1 MTASKSKTGEIVVI
15 GGGSWG
21 GALADQ
27 LQKAK
32 NSVTVLT
39 RSQETADA
47 LNKARLLALPQVRLI
62 RPISSTVQPHCLG
75 SAQLILI
82 AVPVSATAEAIEL
95 VRSHASKKAIVLFT
109 GKGLLPHPQ
118 KGGAFLSEWVNE
130 SLGEFNPYGLLSGPS
145 FADEVISDKPTAV
158 MIASDSL
165 SLSCIISNY
174 FSMSC
179 LRCYV
184 GDDIIGVA
192 VGGALKNII
201 AIAAGIATGLE
212 LGDNARAALVTR
224 GLAEISRLAVKI
236 GGKSKT
242 LTGLA
247 GMGDLMLSCSS
258 PHSRNMAYG
267 MALARKRRPERKLAE
282 GSKAAALLNAR
293 AAYEHIELPI
303 AQSVYRILQHPK
315 TIEKEIRTLLSRAV
329 NIE

>member
-1 MTASKSKTGEIVVI
+1 MTARKLRTGEIVVI

-27 LQKAK
+27 LLKVK

-47 LNKARLLALPQVRLI
+47 LKQARLLALPQVRLKQ
-62 RPISSTVQPHCLG
+62 PVSSTTYPECLG
-75 SAQLILI
+75 SAELVLI
-82 AVPVSATAEAIEL
+82 AVPVSATAEAIQL
-95 VRSHASKKAIVLFT
+95 VRSYASKKAIILFT

-118 KGGAFLSEWVNE
+118 KGGIFLPEWVNE

-145 FADEVISDKPTAV
+145 FADEVISDKPAAV
-158 MIASDSL
+158 MIASNSL
-165 SLSCIISNY
+165 SLSYVIADY

-192 VGGALKNII
+192 VGGAIKNII

-242 LTGLA
+242 LNGLA
-247 GMGDLMLSCSS
+247 GMGDLMLSCSG
-258 PHSRNMAYG
+258 PHSRNMGYG
-267 MALARKRRPERKLAE
+267 MALARKQEPEKKLVE
-282 GSKAAALLNAR
+282 GSKAAALLDAR
-293 AAYEHIELPI
+293 AVYEDIELPI

-315 TIEKEIRTLLSRAV
+315 TIEKEIRELLSRAV

>member
-1 MTASKSKTGEIVVI
+1 MTTRKSRTGEIVVI

-27 LQKAK
+27 LLKGK

-47 LNKARLLALPQVRLI
+47 LKQARLVTLPQVRLKQ
-62 RPISSTVQPHCLG
+62 PVSSTIHPECLG
-75 SAQLILI
+75 SAELVLI
-82 AVPVSATAEAIEL
+82 AVPVSATTQAIQL
-95 VRSHASKKAIVLFT
+95 VRSYASKKAIILFT
-109 GKGLLPHPQ
+109 GKGLLPHLQ
-118 KGGAFLSEWVNE
+118 KGGVFLPEWVNE

-145 FADEVISDKPTAV
+145 FADEVISDKPAAV
-158 MIASDSL
+158 MIASNSL
-165 SLSCIISNY
+165 SLSCVIADY

-184 GDDIIGVA
+184 GDDITGVA
-192 VGGALKNII
+192 VGGAIKNII

-242 LTGLA
+242 LNGLA
-247 GMGDLMLSCSS
+247 GMGDLMLSCSG
-258 PHSRNMAYG
+258 PHSRNMGYG
-267 MALARKRRPERKLAE
+267 MALARKQEPEKKLAE

-293 AAYEHIELPI
+293 ATYEDIELPI
-303 AQSVYRILQHPK
+303 AQSVYRILQHPE
-315 TIEKEIRTLLSRAV
+315 TIEKEIRELLSRAV

>member
-1 MTASKSKTGEIVVI
+1 MTARKLRTGEIVVI

-27 LQKAK
+27 LLKVK

-47 LNKARLLALPQVRLI
+47 LKQARLLALPQVRLKQ
-62 RPISSTVQPHCLG
+62 PVSSTIHPECLG
-75 SAQLILI
+75 SAELVLI
-82 AVPVSATAEAIEL
+82 AVPVSATAEAIQL
-95 VRSHASKKAIVLFT
+95 VRSYASKKAIILFT

-118 KGGAFLSEWVNE
+118 KGGIFLPEWVDE

-145 FADEVISDKPTAV
+145 FADEVISDKPAAV
-158 MIASDSL
+158 MIASNSL
-165 SLSCIISNY
+165 SLSCVIADY

-184 GDDIIGVA
+184 GDDLIGVA
-192 VGGALKNII
+192 VGGAIKNII

-242 LTGLA
+242 LNGLA
-247 GMGDLMLSCSS
+247 GMGDLMLSCSG
-258 PHSRNMAYG
+258 PHSRNMGYG
-267 MALARKRRPERKLAE
+267 MALARKQEPEKKLAE

-293 AAYEHIELPI
+293 AAYEDIELPI

-315 TIEKEIRTLLSRAV
+315 TIEKEIRELLSRAV

>member
-1 MTASKSKTGEIVVI
+1 MTTRKSRTGEIVVI

-27 LQKAK
+27 LLKGK

-47 LNKARLLALPQVRLI
+47 LKQARLVTLPQVRLKQ
-62 RPISSTVQPHCLG
+62 PVSSTIHPECLG
-75 SAQLILI
+75 SAELVLI
-82 AVPVSATAEAIEL
+82 AVPVSATTQAIQL
-95 VRSHASKKAIVLFT
+95 VRSYASKKAIILFT

-118 KGGAFLSEWVNE
+118 KGGVFLPEWVNE
-130 SLGEFNPYGLLSGPS
+130 SLVEFNPYGLLSGPS
-145 FADEVISDKPTAV
+145 FADEVISDKPAAV
-158 MIASDSL
+158 MIASNSL
-165 SLSCIISNY
+165 SLSCVIADY

-192 VGGALKNII
+192 VGGAIKNII

-242 LTGLA
+242 LNGLA
-247 GMGDLMLSCSS
+247 GMGDLMLSCSG
-258 PHSRNMAYG
+258 PHSRNMGYG
-267 MALARKRRPERKLAE
+267 MALARKQEPEKKLVE
-282 GSKAAALLNAR
+282 GSEAAALLNSR
-293 AAYEHIELPI
+293 AEYEDIELPI
-303 AQSVYRILQHPK
+303 AQAVYRILKNPK
-315 TIEKEIRTLLSRAV
+315 TIEKEIRELLSRAV

>member
-1 MTASKSKTGEIVVI
+1 MTASNSKTGEIVVI

-39 RSQETADA
+39 RRQETADA
-47 LNKARLLALPQVRLI
+47 LNQARLLALPQLRLNQ
-62 RPISSTVQPHCLG
+62 PISSTLQPECLRL
-75 SAQLILI
+75 AELIVI
-82 AVPVSATAEAIEL
+82 AVPVSATEEAIQL
-95 VRSHASKKAIVLFT
+95 VRSYAPKKAIILFT
-109 GKGLLPHPQ
+109 GKGLLPHSQ
-118 KGGAFLSEWVNE
+118 KGGVFLPEWVNE
-130 SLGEFNPYGLLSGPS
+130 ILGEFNPYGLLSGPS
-145 FADEVISDKPTAV
+145 FADEVILDKPAAV
-158 MIASDSL
+158 MIASNSL
-165 SLSCIISNY
+165 SLSYIIADY

-184 GDDIIGVA
+184 GDDVMGVA
-192 VGGALKNII
+192 VGGAVKNII

-236 GGKSKT
+236 GGNGKT
-242 LTGLA
+242 LNGLA
-247 GMGDLMLSCSS
+247 GMGDLMLSCSG

-267 MALARKRRPERKLAE
+267 MALANKQHPEQKLAE

-293 AAYEHIELPI
+293 AEYEDIELPI
-303 AQSVYRILQHPK
+303 AQSVYRILQHPE
-315 TIEKEIRTLLSRAV
+315 TIENEIRTLLSRTV
-329 NIE
+329 TIE

>member
-1 MTASKSKTGEIVVI
+1 MTTRKSRTGEIVVI

-27 LQKAK
+27 LLKGK

-47 LNKARLLALPQVRLI
+47 LKQARLVTLPQVRLKQ
-62 RPISSTVQPHCLG
+62 PVSSTIHPECLG
-75 SAQLILI
+75 SAELVLI
-82 AVPVSATAEAIEL
+82 AVPVSATTQAIQL
-95 VRSHASKKAIVLFT
+95 VRSYASKKAIILFT

-118 KGGAFLSEWVNE
+118 KGGVFLPEWVNE

-145 FADEVISDKPTAV
+145 FADEVISDKPAAV
-158 MIASDSL
+158 MIASNSL
-165 SLSCIISNY
+165 SLSCVIADY

-192 VGGALKNII
+192 VGGATKNII

-242 LTGLA
+242 LNGLA
-247 GMGDLMLSCSS
+247 GMGDLMLSCSG
-258 PHSRNMAYG
+258 PHSRNMGYG
-267 MALARKRRPERKLAE
+267 MALARKQEPEKKLAE

-293 AAYEHIELPI
+293 AAYEDIELPI
-303 AQSVYRILQHPK
+303 AQSVYRILQHPE
-315 TIEKEIRTLLSRAV
+315 TIEKEIRELLSRAV

>member
-1 MTASKSKTGEIVVI
+1 MTTRKSRTGEIVVI

-27 LQKAK
+27 LLKAK

-47 LNKARLLALPQVRLI
+47 LKQARLVTLPQVRLKQ
-62 RPISSTVQPHCLG
+62 PVSSTIHPECLG
-75 SAQLILI
+75 SAELVLI
-82 AVPVSATAEAIEL
+82 AVPVSATTQAIQL
-95 VRSHASKKAIVLFT
+95 VRSYASKKAIILFT

-118 KGGAFLSEWVNE
+118 KGGVFLPEWVNE

-145 FADEVISDKPTAV
+145 FADEVISDKPAAV
-158 MIASDSL
+158 MIASNSVSL
-165 SLSCIISNY
+165 SGVIADY

-192 VGGALKNII
+192 VGGAIKNII

-242 LTGLA
+242 LNGLA
-247 GMGDLMLSCSS
+247 GMGDLMLSCSG
-258 PHSRNMAYG
+258 PHSRNMGYG
-267 MALARKRRPERKLAE
+267 MALARKQEPEKKLAE

-293 AAYEHIELPI
+293 AAYEDIELPI
-303 AQSVYRILQHPK
+303 AQSVYRILQHPE
-315 TIEKEIRTLLSRAV
+315 TIEQEIRELLSRAV

>member
-1 MTASKSKTGEIVVI
+1 MTASNSKTGEIVVI

-39 RSQETADA
+39 RRQETADA
-47 LNKARLLALPQVRLI
+47 LNQAQLLALPQLRLNQ
-62 RPISSTVQPHCLG
+62 PISSTLQPECLR
-75 SAQLILI
+75 SAELIVI
-82 AVPVSATAEAIEL
+82 AVPVSATAEAIQL
-95 VRSHASKKAIVLFT
+95 VGSYAPKKAIILFT
-109 GKGLLPHPQ
+109 GKGLLPHSQ
-118 KGGAFLSEWVNE
+118 KGGVFLPEWVNE

-145 FADEVISDKPTAV
+145 FADEVILDKPAAV
-158 MIASDSL
+158 MIASNSL
-165 SLSCIISNY
+165 SLSCMIADY

-184 GDDIIGVA
+184 GDDVMGVA
-192 VGGALKNII
+192 VGGAVKNII

-236 GGKSKT
+236 GGRGKT
-242 LTGLA
+242 LNGLA
-247 GMGDLMLSCSS
+247 GMGDLMLSCSG

-267 MALARKRRPERKLAE
+267 MALAKKQHPEQKLVE

-293 AAYEHIELPI
+293 AEYEDIELPI
-303 AQSVYRILQHPK
+303 AQSVYRILQHPE
-315 TIEKEIRTLLSRAV
+315 TIESEIRTLLSRTV
-329 NIE
+329 TIE

>member
-1 MTASKSKTGEIVVI
+1 MTIRESRTGEIVVI

-27 LQKAK
+27 LLKGK
-32 NSVTVLT
+32 NNVTVLT

-47 LNKARLLALPQVRLI
+47 LKQARLLALPQVRLKQ
-62 RPISSTVQPHCLG
+62 PVSSTIHPECLG
-75 SAQLILI
+75 SAELVLI
-82 AVPVSATAEAIEL
+82 AVPVSATAQVIQL
-95 VRSHASKKAIVLFT
+95 VRSYASKKAIILFT

-118 KGGAFLSEWVNE
+118 KGGVFLPEWVNE
-130 SLGEFNPYGLLSGPS
+130 SLGEFNAYGLLSGPS
-145 FADEVISDKPTAV
+145 FADEVISDKPAAV
-158 MIASDSL
+158 MIASNSL
-165 SLSCIISNY
+165 SLSFLIADY

-192 VGGALKNII
+192 VGGAIKNII

-242 LTGLA
+242 LNGLA
-247 GMGDLMLSCSS
+247 GMGDLMLSCSG
-258 PHSRNMAYG
+258 PHSRNMGYG
-267 MALARKRRPERKLAE
+267 MALARKQEPEKKLAE
-282 GSKAAALLNAR
+282 GSKAAALLNSR
-293 AAYEHIELPI
+293 AAYEDIELPI
-303 AQSVYRILQHPK
+303 SQAVYRILQHPE
-315 TIEKEIRTLLSRAV
+315 TIEKEIRELLSRAV

>member
-1 MTASKSKTGEIVVI
+1 MIARKSRTGEIVVI

-27 LQKAK
+27 LLKGK

-39 RSQETADA
+39 RSQVTADA
-47 LNKARLLALPQVRLI
+47 LKQARLLALPQVKLKQ
-62 RPISSTVQPHCLG
+62 PVSSTINPECLG
-75 SAQLILI
+75 SAELVLI
-82 AVPVSATAEAIEL
+82 AVPVSATAEAIQL
-95 VRSHASKKAIVLFT
+95 VRSYASKKAIILFT

-118 KGGAFLSEWVNE
+118 KGGIFLPEWVDE

-145 FADEVISDKPTAV
+145 FADEVISDKPAAV
-158 MIASDSL
+158 MIASNSL
-165 SLSCIISNY
+165 SLSCVIADY

-184 GDDIIGVA
+184 GDDLIGVA
-192 VGGALKNII
+192 VGGAIKNII

-236 GGKSKT
+236 GGKSNT
-242 LTGLA
+242 LNGLA
-247 GMGDLMLSCSS
+247 GMGDLMLSCSG
-258 PHSRNMAYG
+258 PHSRNMGYG
-267 MALARKRRPERKLAE
+267 MALARKQEPEKKLAE

-293 AAYEHIELPI
+293 AAYEDIELPI

-315 TIEKEIRTLLSRAV
+315 TIEKEIRELLSRVV

>member
-1 MTASKSKTGEIVVI
+1 MTARKLRTGEIVVI

-27 LQKAK
+27 LLKVK

-47 LNKARLLALPQVRLI
+47 LKQARLLALPQVRLKQ
-62 RPISSTVQPHCLG
+62 PVSSTIHPECLG
-75 SAQLILI
+75 SAELVLI
-82 AVPVSATAEAIEL
+82 AVPVSATAEAIQL
-95 VRSHASKKAIVLFT
+95 VRSYASKKAIILFT

-118 KGGAFLSEWVNE
+118 KGGIFLPEWVDE

-145 FADEVISDKPTAV
+145 FADEVISDKPAAV
-158 MIASDSL
+158 MIASNSL
-165 SLSCIISNY
+165 SLSCVIADY

-184 GDDIIGVA
+184 GDDLIGVA
-192 VGGALKNII
+192 VGGAIKNII

-242 LTGLA
+242 LNGLA
-247 GMGDLMLSCSS
+247 GMGDLMLSCSG
-258 PHSRNMAYG
+258 PHSRNMGYG
-267 MALARKRRPERKLAE
+267 MALARKQEPEKKLAE

-293 AAYEHIELPI
+293 AAYEDIELPI

-315 TIEKEIRTLLSRAV
+315 TIEKEIRELLSRVV

>member
-1 MTASKSKTGEIVVI
+1 MTASNSKTGKIVVI

-27 LQKAK
+27 LQKS
-32 NSVTVLT
+32 NNNVTVLT
-39 RSQETADA
+39 RSQKTADA
-47 LNKARLLALPQVRLI
+47 FNQARILAFPQLRLKQ
-62 RPISSTVQPHCLG
+62 PISSTTQTECLN
-75 SAQLILI
+75 SAELILI
-82 AVPVSATAEAIEL
+82 AVPLSATTEAIQL
-95 VRSHASKKAIVLFT
+95 VRCHASKDAIILFT

-118 KGGAFLSEWVNE
+118 KGGVFLPEWVNE

-145 FADEVISDKPTAV
+145 FADEVISDKPAAV
-158 MIASDSL
+158 MIASNSL
-165 SLSCIISNY
+165 SLSCIIADY

-184 GDDIIGVA
+184 GDDVIGVA
-192 VGGALKNII
+192 VGGAVKNII

-236 GGKSKT
+236 SGKGKT
-242 LTGLA
+242 LNGLA
-247 GMGDLMLSCSS
+247 GMGDLMLSCSG

-267 MALARKRRPERKLAE
+267 MALARKQQPEQKLAE

-293 AAYEHIELPI
+293 AEYEPIELPI
-303 AQSVYRILQHPK
+303 SQSVYRILQHPE
-315 TIEKEIRTLLSRAV
+315 TIENEIRTLLSRTV